1 MTKQDFAK
9 FVYDNLMHEGM
20 EAVLY
25 DDGFACTRQAGSW
38 GTDEDEIVIAVPL
51 SFAYWSDSWYF
62 DEIYEYA
69 GGEWQQKEVT
79 DEQLKKEII
88 DGIEDDI
95 FGFYS
100 Y

>member
-1 MTKQDFAK
+1 MMKQDFAK

-20 EAVLY
+20 EAILY
-25 DDGFACTRQAGSW
+25 SDGHACTRQAGSW
-38 GTDEDEIVIAVPL
+38 GNGEKSIVVTVPL
-51 SFAYWSDSWYF
+51 GTEYWLEGWYF
-62 DEIYEYA
+62 DELYDYID
-69 GGEWQQKEVT
+69 GEWQQKEVT
-79 DEQLKKEII
+79 DEQLKQEII